1 MASVARARAGL
12 TGAADPLGPCGP
24 DLFTHSTNLSWVSNV
39 YQAVSGAEIT
49 VMNKQIRCLLL
60 GEIDNKQI
68 HKQEDGGRLSRAGDW
83 ERLC

>member
-68 HKQEDGGRLSRAGDW
+68 HKQEDGGRLSRAGGW
-83 ERLC
+83 ERLR